1 MIDLV
6 RRFRGVLLSLAS
18 PALLSCAASR
28 RPAVVDEP
36 ARAQLAA
43 AEQLFATARALKD
56 EADIAGFRAVGHGAS
71 GDSLPRIAQ
80 RYDIARRRAAA
91 ALDSVPGAGLDPEGV
106 RALATMRR
114 VMEGELTPA
123 LPGAEPAARDSAS
136 CRYDAAALARTEGEA
151 ALRAR
156 AYACYGRAARRVMFE
171 GALLDRLTVLG
182 TLPLTSDSGR
192 RRDLFLAL
200 APVWASMNGDDGSGS
215 PYRQLLRFSAERWA
229 REGSPAMSSVR
240 ALGIDPSAME
250 SWLIA
255 VLEAWRQATP
265 DEWMEPWDYHFAGGA
280 ASRALVGHI
289 PRERLAAI
297 NERFYADLG
306 ASPAALGIR
315 YDLDPRDGKTPVAF
329 TTFGARGT
337 PGMRGVPATRPTP
350 WVFATY
356 RVGGLDN
363 LGELLH
369 ETGHGVHIAA
379 VRTRPAF
386 ADWPDS
392 DPYSEALGDLA
403 ALEMY
408 EPPWQARYLGD
419 SVPLATSL
427 RAKYS
432 SIVLD
437 IAWAL
442 FEVRMHAR
450 PDADPNVVWT
460 EITSRY
466 LRVRPHPDL
475 SWWAMRGQLLDVPGY
490 MMNYAVGA
498 IVVADLRAA
507 IRDQHGSFT
516 TGDPG
521 WYGWVSDRLYR
532 FGLARPTREVIGDV
546 LGRPVSPRALLD
558 DLARMERGRRA
569 HTAGPARRISFP
581 TFAPNFSKF
590 WRNMPASFRAW
601 AS

>member
-1 MIDLV
+1 MIDV
-6 RRFRGVLLSLAS
+6 IRRFRVALLSLAS
-18 PALLSCAASR
+18 PVLVSCAASGGA
-28 RPAVVDEP
+28 AVAADP
-36 ARAQLAA
+36 ARDRLAA

-56 EADIAGFRAVGHGAS
+56 EADIAGFRAVARGTG
-71 GDSLPRIAQ
+71 GDSLPRIAE
-80 RYDIARRRAAA
+80 RYGIARQRAAA
-91 ALDSVPGAGLDPEGV
+91 ALDSVPAPRLSPEDA

-114 VMEGELTPA
+114 IVEQELTPA
-123 LPGAEPAARDSAS
+123 PPAAESAPRDSAT
-136 CRYDAAALARTEGEA
+136 CTYDAAALARDAGEI

-156 AYACYGRAARRVMFE
+156 AYECYGRAARRVMFE
-171 GALLDRLTVLG
+171 GVVLDRLTVLG
-182 TLPLTSDSGR
+182 TLPLTPDSGR
-192 RRDLFLAL
+192 RHALFLAL
-200 APVWASMNGDDGSGS
+200 VPVWTSMNGDDGPGS

-229 REGSPAMSSVR
+229 REGSPAMASVS
-240 ALGIDPSAME
+240 ALGIDPAAME
-250 SWLIA
+250 GWLVD
-255 VLEAWRQATP
+255 VLDAWRRATP
-265 DEWMEPWDYHFAGGA
+265 DEWLEPWDYHFAGGA
-280 ASRALVGHI
+280 ASRALVGRI
-289 PRERLAAI
+289 PRERLAEL
-297 NERFYADLG
+297 NERSYADLG
-306 ASPAALGIR
+306 ASPARLGIH
-315 YDLDPRDGKTPVAF
+315 YDLDPREGKTPVAF
-329 TTFGARGT
+329 TTFGARGATGT
-337 PGMRGVPATRPTP
+337 PGAPATRPTP

-379 VRTRPAF
+379 VRTRPAY

-403 ALEMY
+403 GLEMY
-408 EPPWQARYLGD
+408 EPAWQAKYLGD
-419 SVPLATSL
+419 SVALATSL

-450 PDADPNVVWT
+450 PDADPNAVWT

-466 LRVRPHPDL
+466 LHVRPHPEL
-475 SWWAMRGQLLDVPGY
+475 SWWAMRGQLLHLPGY

-521 WYGWVSDRLYR
+521 WYDWVSDRLYR
-532 FGLARPTREVIGDV
+532 FGLERPTREVIGRV

-558 DLARMERGRRA
+558 DLARMGAGRRA
-569 HTAGPARRISFP
+569 HTVGPARRISSL

-590 WRNMPASFRAW
+590 
-601 AS
+601 